1 MRTEKHILRGAA
13 LWAALLFLTL
23 CAWTGTGASIGEPE
37 RTLSGK
43 ALLNPSP
50 DPSREQ
56 TADIVP
62 DSALLRA
69 PFSVMD
75 EVRFQSPEKVF
86 YPETWFHF
94 IGGNVSREGIDADL
108 QAIAD
113 AGISGIQWFH
123 GHFGGP
129 WPATERQVRA
139 LTPEWEELVAHL
151 ARKADSLGLRLSIQT
166 CPGWAMAGGPWITPE
181 NAMRHLAWSR
191 TDVEGGGL
199 RTLRLPLGDPSSEEW
214 RDWRDICVLAFPTP
228 LGDTGEPLHP
238 VDVHAEDEAWQ
249 AMAEGSGKAVH
260 LPAGGTHILHFSL
273 QPGEVIR
280 TVQLPSAGD
289 ICYNFV
295 YDPAFH
301 VTLTAQTAGGDRTL
315 VDADLPMAAWQHAGG
330 DIYLACNE
338 VHDAAQ
344 YTLTIRNG
352 HPSTLGFVR
361 FLSAARKNNWRGE
374 AGWAL
379 IAKEEAQEHTE
390 QDPRAFVR
398 SAEILDLSPM
408 MAEDGTLDWEAP
420 EGRWTVLRIGHVNT
434 GRRNGPAP
442 PEATGWECNKLSPQ
456 GAQIQFD
463 HYVGALQDGPL
474 AGRAGG
480 MLMDSWECQTQTW
493 TGTMEADFAELAHYP
508 LRAWLPA
515 LTGYVIDSQE
525 ATSRF
530 LIDWRRVLTEL
541 YSENFFHRMTE
552 LAHGKGMKVQ
562 YETAGGDVVVMD
574 PMEYHKWAD
583 VPMCEFW
590 QPVMEGYVGDL
601 DFKPI
606 RPTASAAHIYGKPRV
621 AAESFTS
628 FNLTWD
634 EHWHMLR
641 EVANLNMSEGVTH
654 NVFHTYTHNP
664 QVGFLPP
671 GTSFANNIGTPF
683 LRGQTWWKYM
693 PAFTDFLARTSYLL
707 ERGRPVKEILWY
719 LGDVVGHRPHQYT
732 GNGARQTGPYRIP
745 EGFDYDYCNPD
756 VLLHRLSVKDGRLT
770 TPEGI
775 SYDVLW
781 IPENERMLPE
791 TVEKLAGLIRA
802 GARVI
807 ASPPLS
813 PATLEGGE
821 ETQRRFEAAVEAVW
835 GPAPKSGT
843 LYALGKG
850 WVAVGMPLEE
860 ALKRFRLK
868 PHLCSDD
875 SDLLWSER
883 CVDDARWF
891 FLAAPVGGEYH
902 GDLRLKG
909 PVRFGRKCRI
919 EWWDPV
925 SGSVRAVKA
934 RRRGGYWTLRLDLVQ
949 AESGFLVLRRDAWEG
964 GKRPAL
970 TSAGSLPSPTRGTI
984 AVGNW
989 TVSFPEGWGAPT
1001 EPLPLDTLRA
1011 WKDLGLG
1018 PEGSAFSGTAVYQAT
1033 FEMPDSLVGKD
1044 LMLDLGA
1051 VDFIAEVEVNGEE
1064 GVLWTPPYHFFFG
1077 EKVLPGTHSLTVKV
1091 TSTWYNRLSY
1101 DATQEE
1107 KARKTWTIA
1116 GPKAG
1121 SPLHDSGLLGPVVI
1135 RY

>member
-1 MRTEKHILRGAA
+1 MRTDKLYLSGAA
-13 LWAALLFLTL
+13 LWAALLFLPL
-23 CAWTGTGASIGEPE
+23 CARGGTGDEWRRVLPQG
-37 RTLSGK
+37 G
-43 ALLNPSP
+43 
-50 DPSREQ
+50 Q
-56 TADIVP
+56 ADIIP
-62 DSALLRA
+62 DTALLRA
-69 PFSVMD
+69 PFSPQD
-75 EVRFQSPEKVF
+75 EVMFASPQKVF

-123 GHFGGP
+123 GYFGGP

-151 ARKADSLGLRLSIQT
+151 SRKADSLGLRLSIQT
-166 CPGWAMAGGPWITPE
+166 CPGWAMAGGPWIEPG
-181 NAMRHLAWSR
+181 NAQRRLVWSR
-191 TDVEGGGL
+191 TDLEGGQQV
-199 RTLRLPLGDPSSEEW
+199 RTQLPPGEPSRE
-214 RDWRDICVLAFPTP
+214 DWRDYRDICLLAFPTP
-228 LGDTGEPLHP
+228 LGDSFTPLRP
-238 VDVHAEDEAWQ
+238 QEIRSEEDGWKELL
-249 AMAEGSGKAVH
+249 EGRKKAIE
-260 LPAGGTHILHFSL
+260 LPAGSEHSVSFTLPEGT
-273 QPGEVIR
+273 VIR
-280 TVQLPSAGD
+280 TLELPSVGN
-289 ICYNFV
+289 ICYSFV
-295 YDPAFH
+295 YDPGIR
-301 VTLTAQTAGGDRTL
+301 VSLTAERKDGSRKTL
-315 VDADLPMAAWQHAGG
+315 VDTALPMAAWQHADG
-330 DIYLACNE
+330 DNYLACNE
-338 VHDAAQ
+338 VPDAVR
-344 YTLTIRNG
+344 YTFILRNA
-352 HPSTLGFVR
+352 HPSTLRSVR
-361 FLSAARKNNWRGE
+361 FWSAAFKNNWRGE

-379 IAKEEAQEHTE
+379 IAKESGQEHTE
-390 QDPRAFVR
+390 QDPAAFVR
-398 SAEILDLSPM
+398 SADILDLS
-408 MAEDGTLDWEAP
+408 ACLQADGSVAWDAPAGSWTL
-420 EGRWTVLRIGHVNT
+420 LRIGHVNA
-434 GRRNGPAP
+434 GRRNSPAP
-442 PEATGWECNKLSPQ
+442 PEATGWECNKLDPRGSEV
-456 GAQIQFD
+456 QFS

-474 AGRAGG
+474 AGRADG

-493 TGTMEADFAELAHYP
+493 TETMEKDFLGEAGYAMRSY
-508 LRAWLPA
+508 LPA
-515 LTGYVIDSQE
+515 LLGYVVDSQDT
-525 ATSRF
+525 TSRF
-530 LIDWRRVLTEL
+530 LIDWRRTLTEL
-541 YSENFFHRMTE
+541 YSENFFHRMTD

-574 PMEYHKWAD
+574 PMEYYKWAD

-634 EHWHMLR
+634 EHWQMLR

-683 LRGQTWWKYM
+683 LRGQTWWMYM
-693 PAFTDFLARTSYLL
+693 PAFTAFLARTSYLL
-707 ERGRPVKEILWY
+707 ERGRPVKDILWY
-719 LGDVVGHRPHQYT
+719 LGDEVGHRPNQYT
-732 GNGARQTGPYRIP
+732 GHGARQTGPYRIP

-756 VLLHRLSVKDGRLT
+756 VLLHRLSVADGRLT

-775 SYDVLW
+775 SYEVLW

-813 PATLEGGE
+813 PATLLGGE
-821 ETQRRFEAAVEAVW
+821 GTQRRFEAAVEAVW

-843 LYALGKG
+843 LHTLGKG
-850 WVAVGMPLEE
+850 RVAVGMPLEK

-868 PHLCSDD
+868 PHLCCDD
-875 SDLLWSER
+875 PDLLWAER
-883 CVDDARWF
+883 CAGDARWF

-902 GDLRLKG
+902 GDLRLKD
-909 PVRFGRKCRI
+909 PVRSGQKCRI

-925 SGSVRAVKA
+925 DGSVRAVKA

-949 AESGFLVLRRDAWEG
+949 AENGFLVLRRDPWEVG
-964 GKRPAL
+964 NRPAW
-970 TSAGSLPSPTRGTI
+970 TSAGTLPAPDRGTI
-984 AVGNW
+984 APGNW

-1033 FEMPDSLVGKD
+1033 FEVPDSLAGKP

-1051 VDFIAEVEVNGEE
+1051 VDFIAESDVNGSEA
-1064 GVLWTPPYHFFFG
+1064 GVRWTPPYRFEIG
-1077 EKVLPGTHSLTVKV
+1077 DLIRPGRNTLTVKV
-1091 TSTWYNRLSY
+1091 TGTWYNRLVY
-1101 DATQEE
+1101 DASQEE
-1107 KARKTWTIA
+1107 TARKTWTIA

-1121 SPLHDSGLLGPVVI
+1121 SPLHDSGLLGPVTI